1 MRNNDTLRSRE
12 DIRQSLQEAL
22 RSESGEAFTNA
33 MNEMMECVANEV
45 RGDYEEML
53 RQYQETNDSSV
64 MNARGVRQLT
74 SVETKYYQKLSEA
87 MKAVDVKQ
95 ALNNADLVLPE
106 TVLDAVFDELQSRHP
121 LLERIGFT
129 PTRGAIKMMMSE
141 NGYQKAQWGDLC
153 DDITKE
159 ILAGFKTVDT
169 TLLKLTAFMPVCRA
183 MLDLGPVWLD
193 SFVRQVLYEAL
204 ANGLE
209 YGIIKGDGNGSPIG
223 MIRQVGDNVSVTG
236 GKYPEKAAIV
246 VEDLSPATVG
256 NLISFMAVDPA
267 GKPRDVRDLIL
278 VVSPQDY
285 FQKVMPATTIMAPD
299 GTYRNDVLPY
309 PITIIQSPAVDN
321 GQAILGIGYKYF
333 AAAGMDK
340 AGRIE
345 YSDHIQFLEDNR
357 VYTIRLYA
365 NGFPMDNNAFLH
377 LDISDLRPAAYKVEQ
392 VTAPAASTNA
402 LLNDLRIGNLTLSPA
417 FDKTGTT
424 VAYTATTNNA
434 QNVVTAVPADA
445 GANIEV
451 LFTPQGKEERE
462 IPNGTAATWETGA
475 NTIKVNVTAEDGS
488 TTKTYTVTVT
498 KEE

>member
-267 GKPRDVRDLIL
+267 GKPRYVRDLFL
-278 VVSPQDY
+278 VV
-285 FQKVMPATTIMAPD
+285 
-299 GTYRNDVLPY
+299 
-309 PITIIQSPAVDN
+309 
-321 GQAILGIGYKYF
+321 
-333 AAAGMDK
+333 
-340 AGRIE
+340 
-345 YSDHIQFLEDNR
+345 
-357 VYTIRLYA
+357 
-365 NGFPMDNNAFLH
+365 
-377 LDISDLRPAAYKVEQ
+377 
-392 VTAPAASTNA
+392 
-402 LLNDLRIGNLTLSPA
+402 LS
-417 FDKTGTT
+417 
-424 VAYTATTNNA
+424 
-434 QNVVTAVPADA
+434 
-445 GANIEV
+445 
-451 LFTPQGKEERE
+451 
-462 IPNGTAATWETGA
+462 
-475 NTIKVNVTAEDGS
+475 
-488 TTKTYTVTVT
+488 
-498 KEE
+498 

>member
-1 MRNNDTLRSRE
+1 MRNNDTLRSKD

-22 RSESGEAFTNA
+22 KNENSEAFTGA
-33 MNEMMECVANEV
+33 MSELMESIANEV

-106 TVLDAVFDELQSRHP
+106 TVLDAVFDELQTRHP

-246 VEDLSPATVG
+246 VEDLTPATVG
-256 NLISFMAVDPA
+256 NLISLLAVGPA

-278 VVSPQDY
+278 IVSPQDY

-309 PITIIQSPAVDN
+309 PITIIQSAAIDN
-321 GQAILGIGYKYF
+321 GEAVLGIGYKYF

-345 YSDHIQFLEDNR
+345 YSDHYQFIEDNR

-377 LDISDLRPAAYKVEQ
+377 LDISDLRPAVYKVEQ

-424 VAYTATTNNA
+424 VAYTATTTNA

-445 GANIEV
+445 GATVEV
-451 LFTPQGKEERE
+451 LFTPQGGTEEE
-462 IPNGTAATWETGA
+462 IPNGTAAVWNTGA
-475 NTIKVNVTAEDGS
+475 NTIKVKVTAKDGS

-498 KEE
+498 KE

>member
-22 RSESGEAFTNA
+22 RSENGEAFTNA
-33 MNEMMECVANEV
+33 MNEMMECVANDV

-74 SVETKYYQKLSEA
+74 SVETKYYQRLSEA
-87 MKAVDVKQ
+87 MRAVDVKQ

-106 TVLDAVFDELQSRHP
+106 TVLDAVFDELQTRHP
-121 LLERIGFT
+121 LLDRISFT
-129 PTRGAIKMMMSE
+129 ATRGAIKMMMSE
-141 NGYQKAQWGDLC
+141 NGYQKAQWGELC
-153 DDITKE
+153 SDIVKE

-223 MIRQVGDNVSVTG
+223 MIRQVGDGVAVVG
-236 GKYPEKAAIV
+236 GVYPEKAAIV

-309 PITIIQSPAVDN
+309 PITIIQSAAIDN
-321 GQAILGIGYKYF
+321 GEAVLGIGYKYF

-345 YSDHIQFLEDNR
+345 YSDHYQFLEDNR

-377 LDISDLRPAAYKVEQ
+377 LDISNLRPPVYKVEQ

-424 VAYTATTNNA
+424 VAYTATTTNA

-445 GANIEV
+445 GATVEV
-451 LFTPQGKEERE
+451 LFTPQGGTEEE
-462 IPNGTAATWETGA
+462 IPNGTAAVWNTGA
-475 NTIKVNVTAEDGS
+475 NTIKVNVTAVDGS

-498 KEE
+498 KS

>member
-22 RSESGEAFTNA
+22 RSENGEAFTSA

-53 RQYQETNDSSV
+53 RQYQETNDKSV
-64 MNARGVRQLT
+64 MSARGVRQLT

-87 MKAVDVKQ
+87 MKAVDVRQ

-106 TVLDAVFDELQSRHP
+106 TVLDAVFDELQTRHP

-129 PTRGAIKMMMSE
+129 PTKGAVKLMMSE

-345 YSDHIQFLEDNR
+345 YSDHYQFLEDNR

-377 LDISDLRPAAYKVEQ
+377 LDISDLRPAVYKVEQ

-424 VAYTATTNNA
+424 VAYTATTTNA

-445 GANIEV
+445 GATVEV
-451 LFTPQGKEERE
+451 LFTPQGGTEEE
-462 IPNGTAATWETGA
+462 IPNGTAAVWNTGA
-475 NTIKVNVTAEDGS
+475 NTIKVKVTAKDGS

-498 KEE
+498 KK

>member
-22 RSESGEAFTNA
+22 RSENGEAFTNA

-87 MKAVDVKQ
+87 MKAADVKQ

-106 TVLDAVFDELQSRHP
+106 TVLDAVFDELQTRHP

-345 YSDHIQFLEDNR
+345 YSDHVQFLDDNR

-377 LDISDLRPAAYKVEQ
+377 LDISDLRPAVYKVEQ

-445 GANIEV
+445 GATVEV
-451 LFTPQGKEERE
+451 LFTPQGGTEEE
-462 IPNGTAATWETGA
+462 IPNGTAAVWNTGA
-475 NTIKVNVTAEDGS
+475 NTIKVNVTAANGS

-498 KEE
+498 KS

>member
-1 MRNNDTLRSRE
+1 MRNNDTLRSKE

-22 RSESGEAFTNA
+22 RSENGEAFTNA

-106 TVLDAVFDELQSRHP
+106 TVLDAVFDELQTRHP

-204 ANGLE
+204 SNGLE

-345 YSDHIQFLEDNR
+345 YSDHVQFLDDNR

-377 LDISDLRPAAYKVEQ
+377 LDISDLRPAVYKVEQ

-424 VAYTATTNNA
+424 VAYTATTTNA

-445 GANIEV
+445 GATVEV
-451 LFTPQGKEERE
+451 LFTPQGGTEGE
-462 IPNGTAATWETGA
+462 IPNGTAAVWNTGA
-475 NTIKVNVTAEDGS
+475 NTIKVNVTAANGS

-498 KEE
+498 KS